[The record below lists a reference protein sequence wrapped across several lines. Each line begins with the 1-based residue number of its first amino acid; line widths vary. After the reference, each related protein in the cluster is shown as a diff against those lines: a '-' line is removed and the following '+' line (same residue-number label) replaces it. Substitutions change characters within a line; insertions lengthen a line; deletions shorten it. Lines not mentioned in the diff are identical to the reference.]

1 MAFNMDTAIRVIG
14 KVQGVNDFKAL
25 AERLL
30 DVGKA
35 SDASKAGFQQ
45 LNAESGRLASESVRA
60 AGGVRAQAAALQDL
74 SVRTRANATDM
85 KRGAAEVRAF
95 SGVLQRLRGDSV
107 GVVDG
112 VGVSA
117 VKAAGSVKQLGGAFA
132 PVEQQI
138 AKARGGAELFGGV
151 LQRLRGQSAG
161 VVDGVGES
169 AEKAANNIRALSGAL
184 TPTDQQLAK
193 VRREVLAL
201 GESSKQTERSLAQQV
216 GVLKELR
223 SQADVN
229 GLVYRELTDDIKRL
243 GGATK
248 DSAKDMEETYGRGI
262 RGIKNMAKASAD
274 AAGQQVRDTGLVRA
288 ALLETSDVYK
298 RLGRDVDSL
307 RQKVS
312 GLDLSKG
319 LQVTP
324 ATAVTGVTGA
334 IRNIV
339 QMRQDLSRS
348 MMGRVVLT
356 GEGLATAGA
365 AGAVGAGVA
374 SGVGGLA
381 SGIQSASAGLDAI
394 AAKAAALPSLLAPL
408 GSLISGPTAAA
419 AAKTAEWAAGL
430 STAQARLQALNAPLE
445 AIGTAISTIGPELS
459 AGLGG
464 ISLGIALFYQ
474 TINRQVDEERAA
486 LEASFKGITD
496 STQKALQDLVRLYDQ
511 VPAARLQAQQ
521 ELRTRNME
529 RLGEA
534 APGTIE
540 ARRAANAVVSA
551 EREIAKIQGEQNQL
565 LEDARTKQLQRAGAA
580 QAVLEAEQRINAE
593 RAKGV
598 NQSLTQVMQWRQE
611 RIERQKAQE
620 AERQEAEKKQRA
632 EEAQRVLE
640 IEQRINAERSK
651 GVNLV
656 LEQGLKWRQERI
668 DRERAAQ
675 QERAQADLRRRAAE
689 AFPRSTVLALPAA
702 GQTTA
707 PGTGQAISGGARILS
722 SFETAGTRD
731 VVGAP
736 MGTLPEALQRSKLA
750 ADQAK
755 GSLRELFVE
764 VTKSQQASNGS
775 VNSLQRQRAAWQALQ
790 NAVNPAAPAYERA
803 RQNVQ
808 RLDEQLK
815 KLTATQEKAVKLRG
829 GIGSGAAGSALGAL
843 AAGGGFQGAFGA
855 LAGGLAFSG
864 GPAGLAAGA
873 AVTAVGATAGL
884 AARVGVDAET
894 AQVRLKA
901 LTEQFGEY
909 NQAQAAAA
917 RIAGTLRISQTEA
930 ADSFSK
936 LYAALRPTGVTLKEI
951 EDAFI
956 GFSAA
961 ARASGATATESSAA
975 LLQLKQALGSGVL
988 QGDELRSV
996 REQAPAAAQAIAK
1009 EMGVTI
1015 GELKKLGSEGK
1026 ITTDIVLRALARLK
1040 NENLGK
1046 LNAQFQTSAQ
1056 ALQDLRIAIDG
1067 VGVEF
1072 AKAFGPSA
1080 VMLIRGVTSVIRDLA
1095 ESGIWQSLQE
1105 SGKGFAKNIE
1115 DVGLAWE
1122 YSAGKLKPFINGLE
1136 RLGFLFK
1143 NLTPPGWAMQMIGN
1157 AAGNAANVTE
1167 NLAGL
1172 ERQRRRDAF
1181 IGPTAPQRFGPDV
1194 PERLGGNA
1202 AVEAAARERAAAR
1215 ARAEQAQNK
1224 ETTDKKAKAEE
1235 SAIDKQT
1242 DIRLDAEK
1250 RIAEFREQSL
1260 ERASQFERDLADQR
1274 LDLERSVSE
1283 ARRRVQA
1290 QQEDAALEIERQRLR
1305 SMGLGTEA
1313 IDTQL
1318 ELNQATRR
1326 FSEERINIEQN
1337 AVDRRVQLERSIE
1350 EYKVS
1355 VAEGIRSILID
1366 AGERM
1371 AEAMQG
1377 GARAAAGVI
1386 ARTGNTGE
1394 STGPHLDA
1402 RWANRRPIT
1411 AADVDRYVMVNGRTP
1426 SSFGVTSGYGPRNLF
1441 GRSFHAGVDFGT
1453 PSGGKITL
1461 RNGAQLLRNLGN
1473 TGAGGY
1479 AIEIMTAEG
1488 PMRLL
1493 HLQAGSAA
1501 APGAARPSAAVAA
1514 SGLVA
1519 PAETPGLDRVRAAGA
1534 RLDQAIGG
1542 ERQARLEALSGE
1554 QVSQRREMFGNRTA
1568 ELDSQLKSV
1577 RDQRSEFER
1586 MVELQRSGLSPE
1598 VARQRI
1604 ENERIAEIERKNL
1617 QVLEDQLVKDL
1628 SIAGLT
1634 DKQRTDL
1641 QAILSSVR
1649 ERQAAQDGIVEGLT
1663 SEAVALEALR
1673 EAYERNRQLAEGI
1686 ADTIGQ
1692 GIGSAFDVL
1701 ISGTDDW
1708 NASLREVAG
1717 GVLKDIA
1724 NQLVQ
1729 ILVVEQAIKA
1739 IKGVLNSLNPLSSV
1753 ASAGASF
1760 TGAGSAALSFD
1771 PSGFAGGVDIPWG
1784 FANGGIMTDQGPL
1797 PLRTYANGG
1806 IANSPQVA
1814 VFGEGRRPEAYV
1826 PLPDGRRIPVAL
1838 QGAGGTTQQVVNNVN
1853 VSVDAKGS
1861 NVEGN
1866 SQRANELGRVV
1877 AAAVQQALIRH
1888 KRADG
1893 LLAGA

>member
-74 SVRTRANATDM
+74 SVRTRANATDT

-229 GLVYRELTDDIKRL
+229 GRLYRQLTGDIDRL
-243 GGATK
+243 KGATQGLDAANGK
-248 DSAKDMEETYGRGI
+248 SVSGFEKLANASRAVGNAYQAQINMGARLWANLEKGEGLYRSLGREI
-262 RGIKNMAKASAD
+262 DTLKAKAA
-274 AAGQQVRDTGLVRA
+274 
-288 ALLETSDVYK
+288 
-298 RLGRDVDSL
+298 
-307 RQKVS
+307 
-312 GLDLSKG
+312 GLDLAKG
-319 LQVTP
+319 LMMPGAGGIGGV
-324 ATAVTGVTGA
+324 ASGVTGA
-334 IRNIV
+334 IG
-339 QMRQDLSRS
+339 QMVALRRELSRTS
-348 MMGRVVLT
+348 PGRVVLA
-356 GEGLATAGA
+356 GEGAAVAGVAGA
-365 AGAVGAGVA
+365 AGAGVA
-374 SGVGGLA
+374 AGLGGVGGGL
-381 SGIQSASAGLDAI
+381 SGIASQLDLI
-394 AAKAAALPSLLAPL
+394 ASKAAALPGVLRPLGGLLASP
-408 GSLISGPTAAA
+408 AAA
-419 AAKTAEWAAGL
+419 AGDAIANWGASLTA
-430 STAQARLQALNAPLE
+430 AQAKLAALSAPFE
-445 AIGTAISTIGPELS
+445 AIGTAISSIGPGTAAA
-459 AGLGG
+459 AGVASLAIASVYDVLKRRADEAQRDLEQSFRG
-464 ISLGIALFYQ
+464 ISDEVQQ
-474 TINRQVDEERAA
+474 T
-486 LEASFKGITD
+486 
-496 STQKALQDLVRLYDQ
+496 LQQLTRLYDQ
-511 VPAARLQAQQ
+511 LPAARLQAQQ

-534 APGTIE
+534 APGSIE

-722 SFETAGTRD
+722 NFETAGTRD

-736 MGTLPEALQRSKLA
+736 MGTLPEALQRSNLA

-909 NQAQAAAA
+909 NQAQAAAT

-996 REQAPAAAQAIAK
+996 REQAPAAAQAIAQ

-1046 LNAQFQTSAQ
+1046 LNAQFATSAQ

-1105 SGKGFAKNIE
+1105 SGKGFAQNIE
-1115 DVGLAWE
+1115 NVGLAWE

-1143 NLTPPGWAMQMIGN
+1143 NLTPPGWAMQMIGL

-1313 IDTQL
+1313 IDAQL

-1377 GARAAAGVI
+1377 GARAAAGII
-1386 ARTGNTGE
+1386 ARTGNTGD

-1453 PSGGKITL
+1453 PSGSKITL

-1554 QVSQRREMFGNRTA
+1554 QVSQRRELFGNRTA
-1568 ELDSQLKSV
+1568 ELDLQLKSV

-1634 DKQRTDL
+1634 DKQRADL

-1649 ERQAAQDGIVEGLT
+1649 ERQAVQDGIVEGLT

-1673 EAYERNRQLAEGI
+1673 ETYERNRQLAEGI

-1701 ISGTDDW
+1701 LNGTEDW
-1708 NASLREVAG
+1708 GDSLREIAG

-1724 NQLVQ
+1724 RQVLQLMVIQ
-1729 ILVVEQAIKA
+1729 PIV
-1739 IKGVLNSLNPLSSV
+1739 KGIT
-1753 ASAGASF
+1753 AGF
-1760 TGAGSAALSFD
+1760 
-1771 PSGFAGGVDIPWG
+1771 G

>member
-35 SDASKAGFQQ
+35 SDASKTGFQQ

-112 VGVSA
+112 VGASA
-117 VKAAGSVKQLGGAFA
+117 AKAAGSVKQLGGAFA

-229 GLVYRELTDDIKRL
+229 GRLYRQLTGDIDRL
-243 GGATK
+243 KGATQGLDAANGK
-248 DSAKDMEETYGRGI
+248 SVSGFEKLANASRAVGNAYQAQINMGARLWANLEKGEGLYRSLGREI
-262 RGIKNMAKASAD
+262 DTLKAKAA
-274 AAGQQVRDTGLVRA
+274 
-288 ALLETSDVYK
+288 
-298 RLGRDVDSL
+298 
-307 RQKVS
+307 
-312 GLDLSKG
+312 GLDLAKG
-319 LQVTP
+319 LMMPGARGIGGV
-324 ATAVTGVTGA
+324 ASGVTGA
-334 IRNIV
+334 IG
-339 QMRQDLSRS
+339 QMVALRRELSRTS
-348 MMGRVVLT
+348 PGRVVLA
-356 GEGLATAGA
+356 GEGAAVAGVAGA
-365 AGAVGAGVA
+365 AGAGVA
-374 SGVGGLA
+374 AGLGGVGGGL
-381 SGIQSASAGLDAI
+381 SGIASQLDLI
-394 AAKAAALPSLLAPL
+394 ASKAAALPGVLKPL
-408 GSLISGPTAAA
+408 GSLLASPAAA
-419 AAKTAEWAAGL
+419 AGDAIANWGASLTA
-430 STAQARLQALNAPLE
+430 AQAKLAALSAPFE
-445 AIGTAISTIGPELS
+445 AIGTAISSIGPGTAAA
-459 AGLGG
+459 AGVASLAIASVYDVLKRRADEAQRDLEQSFRG
-464 ISLGIALFYQ
+464 IS
-474 TINRQVDEERAA
+474 DEVQR
-486 LEASFKGITD
+486 T
-496 STQKALQDLVRLYDQ
+496 LQQLTRLYDQ
-511 VPAARLQAQQ
+511 LPAARLQAQQ

-534 APGTIE
+534 APGSIE

-565 LEDARTKQLQRAGAA
+565 LEDARTKQGAA
-580 QAVLEAEQRINAE
+580 ARLQEQQRDVARQRLETQRKLTEQTIKEREELQQANAVA
-593 RAKGV
+593 RAIRR
-598 NQSLTQVMQWRQE
+598 NQE
-611 RIERQKAQE
+611 RVAPEQERQAE
-620 AERQEAEKKQRA
+620 AARLLGQQRDIARQRLEVQRQLTEQARKER
-632 EEAQRVLE
+632 EELQQANAIAGSIRRNRERV
-640 IEQRINAERSK
+640 AAD
-651 GVNLV
+651 
-656 LEQGLKWRQERI
+656 QER
-668 DRERAAQ
+668 
-675 QERAQADLRRRAAE
+675 LRRRAAE

-722 SFETAGTRD
+722 NFETAGTRD

-1046 LNAQFQTSAQ
+1046 LNAQFATSAQ

-1095 ESGIWQSLQE
+1095 ESGIWQTLQE
-1105 SGKGFAKNIE
+1105 SGKGFAQNIE
-1115 DVGLAWE
+1115 NVGLAWE

-1224 ETTDKKAKAEE
+1224 ETTDKKAKAEK

-1377 GARAAAGVI
+1377 GARGAAGII
-1386 ARTGNTGE
+1386 ARTGNTGD

-1453 PSGGKITL
+1453 PSGSKITL

-1479 AIEIMTAEG
+1479 AIEIMTTEG

-1554 QVSQRREMFGNRTA
+1554 QVSQRRELFGNRTA

-1673 EAYERNRQLAEGI
+1673 ETYERNRQLAEGI

-1701 ISGTDDW
+1701 LNGTEDW
-1708 NASLREVAG
+1708 GDSLREIAG

-1724 NQLVQ
+1724 RQVLQLMVIQ
-1729 ILVVEQAIKA
+1729 PIV
-1739 IKGVLNSLNPLSSV
+1739 KGIT
-1753 ASAGASF
+1753 AGF
-1760 TGAGSAALSFD
+1760 
-1771 PSGFAGGVDIPWG
+1771 G

-1797 PLRTYANGG
+1797 PLRAYANGG